1 MGRINLSHLRLLPP
15 TLSVFRT
22 SGLTTYRLSFS
33 QTSLHINLSSLS
45 LNMKIALFPGSF
57 DPITIAHVDILNR
70 ALPLFDKIV
79 IGIGLNSSKQN
90 FLSADQR
97 EEMVKTIFEGN
108 VKVEVQMYEGLT
120 VDFCRKINAKYM
132 VRGIRSASD
141 FEYERAIAQIN
152 QTMMPEVETILLLSK
167 PEYSAISST
176 IVRDIL
182 RNNGDVSP
190 FVPKEAL
197 SFL

>member
-1 MGRINLSHLRLLPP
+1 
-15 TLSVFRT
+15 
-22 SGLTTYRLSFS
+22 
-33 QTSLHINLSSLS
+33 
-45 LNMKIALFPGSF
+45 MKIALFPGSF

-70 ALPLFDKIV
+70 SLPLFDKIV
-79 IGIGLNSSKQN
+79 VGIGLNSSKQN
-90 FLSADQR
+90 LLSAHKR
-97 EEMVKTIFEGN
+97 EEMVKTIFAHNE
-108 VKVEVQMYEGLT
+108 KVEVQMYEGLT

-152 QTMMPEVETILLLSK
+152 QTMMPEVETIVLLSK
-167 PEYSAISST
+167 PEYAAISST

-182 RNNGDVSP
+182 RNSGDVSP

-197 SFL
+197 AFL

>member
-1 MGRINLSHLRLLPP
+1 
-15 TLSVFRT
+15 
-22 SGLTTYRLSFS
+22 
-33 QTSLHINLSSLS
+33 
-45 LNMKIALFPGSF
+45 MKIALFPGSF
-57 DPITIAHVDILNR
+57 DPITIAHVDIVKR
-70 ALPLFDKIV
+70 SLPLFDKIV
-79 IGIGLNSSKQN
+79 VGIGLNSSKQN
-90 FLSADQR
+90 FLSAEKR
-97 EEMVKTIFEGN
+97 EEIVKSIFAENAN
-108 VKVEVQMYEGLT
+108 VEIQTYQGLT
-120 VDFCRKINAKYM
+120 IDFAKKIGATYM

-152 QTMMPEVETILLLSK
+152 KTMMPDVETIILLSR

-182 RNNGDVSP
+182 RNNGDVSQ

>member
-1 MGRINLSHLRLLPP
+1 
-15 TLSVFRT
+15 
-22 SGLTTYRLSFS
+22 
-33 QTSLHINLSSLS
+33 
-45 LNMKIALFPGSF
+45 MKIALFPGSF
-57 DPITIAHVDILNR
+57 DPITIAHVDIVKR
-70 ALPLFDKIV
+70 SLPLFDKIV
-79 IGIGLNSSKQN
+79 VGIGLNSSKQN
-90 FLSADQR
+90 FLSAEKR
-97 EEMVKTIFEGN
+97 EEIVESIFSNDSN
-108 VKVEVQMYEGLT
+108 VEIQTYQGLT
-120 VDFCRKINAKYM
+120 IDFAKKIGATYM

-152 QTMMPEVETILLLSK
+152 KSMMPDVETIILLSR

-182 RNNGDVSP
+182 RNNGDVSQ

>member
-1 MGRINLSHLRLLPP
+1 
-15 TLSVFRT
+15 
-22 SGLTTYRLSFS
+22 
-33 QTSLHINLSSLS
+33 
-45 LNMKIALFPGSF
+45 MKIALFPGSF
-57 DPITIAHVDILNR
+57 DPITIAHVDILKR

-79 IGIGLNSSKQN
+79 VGIGLNSSKQN
-90 FLSADQR
+90 FLSSEKR
-97 EEMVKTIFEGN
+97 EEMVRTIFSANQN
-108 VKVEVQMYEGLT
+108 VDVQLYEGLT

-190 FVPKEAL
+190 FVPKEVID
-197 SFL
+197 FL

>member
-1 MGRINLSHLRLLPP
+1 
-15 TLSVFRT
+15 
-22 SGLTTYRLSFS
+22 
-33 QTSLHINLSSLS
+33 
-45 LNMKIALFPGSF
+45 MKIALFPGSF
-57 DPITIAHVDILNR
+57 DPITIAHVDILKR
-70 ALPLFDKIV
+70 ALPLFDRIV
-79 IGIGLNSSKQN
+79 VGIGLNSAKQN
-90 FLSADQR
+90 FLSAEKR
-97 EEMVKTIFEGN
+97 EEMVTKIFAQHTN
-108 VKVEVQMYEGLT
+108 VEVKLYEGLT

-132 VRGIRSASD
+132 VRGIRSGSD

-182 RNNGDVSP
+182 RNKGDVSP

-197 SFL
+197 GFL

>member
-1 MGRINLSHLRLLPP
+1 
-15 TLSVFRT
+15 
-22 SGLTTYRLSFS
+22 
-33 QTSLHINLSSLS
+33 
-45 LNMKIALFPGSF
+45 MKIALFPGSF
-57 DPITIAHVDILNR
+57 DPITIAHVDILQR
-70 ALPLFDKIV
+70 ALPLFDRIV
-79 IGIGLNSSKQN
+79 VGIGLNSAKQN
-90 FLSADQR
+90 FLSAEKR
-97 EEMVKTIFEGN
+97 EEMVRTIFAENTN
-108 VKVEVQMYEGLT
+108 VDVQLYEGLT

-132 VRGIRSASD
+132 VRGIRSSSD

-197 SFL
+197 AFL

>member
-1 MGRINLSHLRLLPP
+1 
-15 TLSVFRT
+15 
-22 SGLTTYRLSFS
+22 
-33 QTSLHINLSSLS
+33 
-45 LNMKIALFPGSF
+45 MKIALFPGSF
-57 DPITIAHVDILNR
+57 DPITIAHVNIVKR

-90 FLSADQR
+90 FLSAKKR
-97 EEMVKTIFEGN
+97 EEMVKKIFELDVN
-108 VKVEVQMYEGLT
+108 VSVQLYEGLT

-152 QTMMPEVETILLLSK
+152 KTMMPEVETILLLSK

-182 RNNGDVSP
+182 RNNGNVSP
-190 FVPKEAL
+190 FVPKEAMA
-197 SFL
+197 FL

>member
-1 MGRINLSHLRLLPP
+1 
-15 TLSVFRT
+15 
-22 SGLTTYRLSFS
+22 
-33 QTSLHINLSSLS
+33 
-45 LNMKIALFPGSF
+45 MKIALFPGSF

-70 ALPLFDKIV
+70 SLPLFDKIV
-79 IGIGLNSSKQN
+79 IGIGLNSAKQN
-90 FLSADQR
+90 FLSSDQR
-97 EEMVKTIFEGN
+97 EEMVKTIFADN
-108 VKVEVQMYEGLT
+108 AKVEVQLYEGLT

-182 RNNGDVSP
+182 RNNGNVSP

-197 SFL
+197 TFL